1 MKTPVLKSLIN
12 KVAVLQACNFLNKR
26 LKRRCFPLN
35 IAKILITLILKNIWE
50 QLLLKFYNLL
60 GTSPSIKSGKETE
73 ES

>member
-26 LKRRCFPLN
+26 LEHRCFPVN

-50 QLLLKFYNLL
+50 QLLLKFYNL